1 MMSSS
6 GGGNS
11 SDPTEL
17 TIDKSQYEAT
27 AGTMQDGNNLS

>member
-6 GGGNS
+6 GGGN
-11 SDPTEL
+11 DPTEL

-27 AGTMQDGNNLS
+27 AGTMQDGNNSRM